1 MTLLQ
6 EAVQQG
12 VTSAQETAETAA
24 KSTKDRSKDGQ
35 EEPEDD
41 WKTYLKAGN
50 KHGYFFFLGQTS
62 DSRYILIV
70 LDLVYLRGDAA
81 R

>member
-1 MTLLQ
+1 MRKSHQMMTLLQ

-35 EEPEDD
+35 EEPQED

-70 LDLVYLRGDAA
+70 LDLQ
-81 R
+81 